1 MITRRLAAA
10 SAAVLTLVL
19 AAPAAAFAP
28 SDPLAAKQW
37 YIAANHTYDSWAQ
50 PPTLAPVRIAII
62 DSGIDATHPELA
74 KHIVAARSFVH
85 GKATV
90 DTQGHGTFVAGVIGA
105 EVNNGIGTAGMFP
118 AAQLVVAK
126 VVTPQGTIPVTAE
139 ARAIRWAVDM
149 GARVIN
155 MSLGGVR
162 DPLRPSRDT
171 YSHAEAAAIAYA
183 VAHHV
188 LVVAAVGN
196 GDQSP
201 RQPWHFAAY
210 PSALP
215 HVLGVSAIAQ
225 DGSVPDFS
233 NRDAI
238 FNDIAAPGQAI
249 LSTLPLKLT
258 AQYPSCA
265 DQGYSD
271 CGPEDFRAGEGTSF
285 AAPQVTAAA
294 AMLLSIAPHLQPDQV
309 SEILEQTATDANAGN
324 GCRPC
329 RLGRDSY
336 TGWGR
341 LNVANAIAS
350 LSGNPPPPDNFEPN
364 DDAGPDAWPLSGTS
378 GKVQATVDFWDDQS
392 DVYRVFVRRGEKLF
406 VVLSGPTGTDT
417 ALALWKP
424 ATLHVD
430 DLRAQDLRV
439 RHSARSGFVERVSYR
454 APVSGYYF
462 IQVKIEAQGSGAY
475 ELQYAESP

>member
-1 MITRRLAAA
+1 MARRVVAAA
-10 SAAVLTLVL
+10 VAVLAL

-28 SDPLAAKQW
+28 SDPLAPKQW
-37 YIAANHTYDSWAQ
+37 YLAANHTYDSWPQ
-50 PPTLAPVRIAII
+50 PPTFAPVRIAII
-62 DSGIDATHPELA
+62 DSGVDAGHPELA
-74 KHIVAARSFVH
+74 KRIVAARSFVH

-105 EVNNGIGTAGMFP
+105 EVNDGIGTAGMFP
-118 AAQLVVAK
+118 AAELIVAK
-126 VVTPQGTIPVTAE
+126 VVTSQGTIPVTAE
-139 ARAIRWAVDM
+139 ARAIRWAVDQ

-162 DPLRPSRDT
+162 DPLRPARDT
-171 YSHAEAAAIAYA
+171 YSRAEADAIAYA

-188 LVVAAVGN
+188 VVVAAVGN

-210 PSALP
+210 PAALP
-215 HVLGVSAIAQ
+215 HVLGVSAVAE

-238 FNDIAAPGQAI
+238 FNDIAAPGQSI

-258 AQYPSCA
+258 AQFSSCP
-265 DQGYSD
+265 DQGYSS
-271 CGPEDFRAGEGTSF
+271 CGPDDFRAGEGTSF

-294 AMLLSIAPHLQPDQV
+294 AMLLSIEPRLQPDQV
-309 SEILEQTATDANAGN
+309 TAILEQTATDANGGN
-324 GCRPC
+324 GCRLC
-329 RLGRDSY
+329 RLRRDAF

-341 LNVANAIAS
+341 LNVASAIAS
-350 LSGNPPPPDNFEPN
+350 LSGTLPPADAFEPN
-364 DDAGPDAWPLSGTS
+364 DDAGRNAWPVAGSSGRL
-378 GKVQATVDFWDDQS
+378 QATVDFWDDQS
-392 DVYRVFVRRGEKLF
+392 DVYRVFLRRGEKLYA
-406 VVLSGPTGTDT
+406 VLSGHKGTDT

-424 ATLHVD
+424 ATVNVD

-439 RHSARSGFVERVSYR
+439 RHSARAGSVERISYR
-454 APVSGYYF
+454 ARATGFYF
-462 IQVKIEAQGSGAY
+462 LQVKIEAEGAGSYKLEWAKGR
-475 ELQYAESP
+475 

>member
-1 MITRRLAAA
+1 MTRRVVAAA
-10 SAAVLTLVL
+10 VAVLGLAL

-28 SDPLAAKQW
+28 SDPLASRQW
-37 YIAANHTYDSWAQ
+37 YLGANRTYDSWSQ
-50 PPTLAPVRIAII
+50 PPTFAPVRVGII

-74 KHIVAARSFVH
+74 KRIVAARSFVH

-105 EVNNGIGTAGMFP
+105 EVNDGIGTAGMFP
-118 AAQLVVAK
+118 GAELVVAK
-126 VVTPQGTIPVTAE
+126 VVTPQGTIPVNAE

-171 YSHAEAAAIAYA
+171 YSQMEADAIAYA

-210 PSALP
+210 PAALP
-215 HVLGVSAIAQ
+215 HVLGVSAFAQ

-238 FNDIAAPGQAI
+238 FNDIAAPGQSI

-258 AQYPSCA
+258 AQYPSCP
-265 DQGYSD
+265 DQGYST

-294 AMLLSIAPHLQPDQV
+294 AMLLSIDPHLQPDQV
-309 SEILEQTATDANAGN
+309 TAILEQTATDAIGGN
-324 GCRPC
+324 GCGPC
-329 RLGRDSY
+329 RFGRDAF

-341 LNVANAIAS
+341 LNIASAIAS
-350 LSGNPPPPDNFEPN
+350 LSGTPPPADGLEPN
-364 DDAGPDAWPLSGTS
+364 DDAGRHAWPLTGSSGS
-378 GKVQATVDFWDDQS
+378 LQATVDFWDDQN
-392 DVYRVFVRRGEKLF
+392 DVYRVLLRRGEKLYA
-406 VVLSGPTGTDT
+406 VLSGPAGTDT

-424 ATLHVD
+424 ATLRVD

-439 RHSARSGFVERVSYR
+439 RHSARSGVVERVSYR
-454 APVSGYYF
+454 APATGFYF
-462 IQVKIEAQGSGAY
+462 LQVKIEAEGEGAY
-475 ELQYAESP
+475 KLEWARTR